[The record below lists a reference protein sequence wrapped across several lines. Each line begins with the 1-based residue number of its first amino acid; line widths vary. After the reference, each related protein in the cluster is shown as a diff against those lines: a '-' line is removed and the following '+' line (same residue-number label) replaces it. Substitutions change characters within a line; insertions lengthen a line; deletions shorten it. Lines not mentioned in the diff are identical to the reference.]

1 MTNYQLPITNYQ
13 LPITN
18 YQLPIT
24 NYQLPITNY
33 QLPMNLKKLS
43 PWLDAISILSWGI
56 LLLKYWITGKLN
68 ILIHP
73 NYFGLTV
80 AGGIGLIVM
89 GGFKIWQL
97 IKADRATKKSR
108 TTQSIDS
115 PRTTAV
121 QHVTL
126 FPPSFGS
133 GLMLS
138 VALIGLATTPRTF
151 TSQTALERGLTESLP
166 ITRLQPQ
173 EFRNATKP
181 ENRSLV
187 EWVRLLNFNPEPDT
201 YRGQK
206 VKVQGFVI
214 HPPNVSEQYLWIGRF
229 IITCCAADAYPVGL
243 PVKLPPGQTRASFPP
258 DTWWEIAGE
267 ATSEELAGKRK
278 LVVQASSLNQ
288 ISEPKNPYDY

>member
-1 MTNYQLPITNYQ
+1 MT
-13 LPITN
+13 
-18 YQLPIT
+18 
-24 NYQLPITNY
+24 
-33 QLPMNLKKLS
+33 LKKLG
-43 PWLDAISILSWGI
+43 PWLDALAILAWGI

-80 AGGIGLIVM
+80 AGGIGLIAI
-89 GGFKIWQL
+89 GGLKIWEL
-97 IKADRATKKSR
+97 VKADRTKNKSR
-108 TTQSIDS
+108 TPPATDS
-115 PRTTAV
+115 PRMTAV
-121 QHVTL
+121 EHVTL

-133 GLMLS
+133 TLMLS
-138 VALIGLATTPRTF
+138 VALIGFIASPRTF

-173 EFRNATKP
+173 EFRNTAKP

-214 HPPNVSEQYLWIGRF
+214 HPPNAGEQYLWIGRF
-229 IITCCAADAYPVGL
+229 IITCCAADAYPIGL
-243 PVKLPPGQTRASFPP
+243 PVKLPPDRTRASFPP
-258 DTWWEIAGE
+258 DTWWEIEGE
-267 ATSEELAGKRK
+267 AITEELEGKRK
-278 LVVQASSLNQ
+278 LTIQASSLKQ
-288 ISEPKNPYDY
+288 IPEPKNPYDY

>member
-1 MTNYQLPITNYQ
+1 
-13 LPITN
+13 
-18 YQLPIT
+18 
-24 NYQLPITNY
+24 
-33 QLPMNLKKLS
+33 MNFKKIS
-43 PWLDAISILSWGI
+43 PWLDAIAILAWGI

-80 AGGIGLIVM
+80 AGGIGLIII
-89 GGFKIWQL
+89 GGFKTWEL
-97 IKADRATKKSR
+97 IKLDRTKKQSR
-108 TTQSIDS
+108 TSATINS
-115 PRTTAV
+115 PRMAAV
-121 QHVTL
+121 EHITL

-133 GLMLS
+133 TLMLS

-151 TSQTALERGLTESLP
+151 TSQTALERGLTEALP

-201 YRGQK
+201 YKSQK

-214 HPPNVSEQYLWIGRF
+214 HPPNVTEQYLWIGRF

-243 PVKLPPGQTRASFPP
+243 PVKLPTGKTRTAFPP
-258 DTWWEIAGE
+258 DTWVEIEGE
-267 ATSEELAGKRK
+267 TIVEELEGKRK
-278 LVVQASSLNQ
+278 LTIQAFSLKP
-288 ISEPKNPYDY
+288 IPEPKNPYDY

>member
-1 MTNYQLPITNYQ
+1 
-13 LPITN
+13 
-18 YQLPIT
+18 
-24 NYQLPITNY
+24 
-33 QLPMNLKKLS
+33 MNLKKLS
-43 PWLDAISILSWGI
+43 PWLDAISILAWGI

-89 GGFKIWQL
+89 GGFKMWQL
-97 IKADRATKKSR
+97 FKSDRTQKLRTQKSR
-108 TTQSIDS
+108 AAKSIDS
-115 PRTTAV
+115 PRIAAV
-121 QHVTL
+121 QHVNL

-133 GLMLS
+133 TLMLS
-138 VALIGLATTPRTF
+138 VALIGLITTPRTF

-214 HPPNVSEQYLWIGRF
+214 HPPNVPEQYLWIGRF
-229 IITCCAADAYPVGL
+229 IITCCAADAYPIGL
-243 PVKLPPGQTRASFPP
+243 PVKLPTGQTRAAFPP
-258 DTWWEIAGE
+258 DTWWEIEGE
-267 ATSEELAGKRK
+267 AIAEVFADKRK
-278 LVVQASSLNQ
+278 LTVQASSLKQ
-288 ISEPKNPYDY
+288 IPEPKNPYDY

>member
-1 MTNYQLPITNYQ
+1 
-13 LPITN
+13 
-18 YQLPIT
+18 
-24 NYQLPITNY
+24 
-33 QLPMNLKKLS
+33 MNFKKIS
-43 PWLDAISILSWGI
+43 PWLDAIAILAWGI

-80 AGGIGLIVM
+80 AGGIGLIII
-89 GGFKIWQL
+89 GGFKTWEL
-97 IKADRATKKSR
+97 IKLDRTKKQSR
-108 TTQSIDS
+108 TSAAINS
-115 PRTTAV
+115 PRMTAV
-121 QHVTL
+121 EHITL

-133 GLMLS
+133 TLMLS

-166 ITRLQPQ
+166 INRLQPQ

-201 YRGQK
+201 YKGQK
-206 VKVQGFVI
+206 VKVKGFVI
-214 HPPNVSEQYLWIGRF
+214 HPPNITEQYFWIGRF

-243 PVKLPPGQTRASFPP
+243 PVKLPTGQTRTAFPP
-258 DTWWEIAGE
+258 DTWVEIEGE
-267 ATSEELAGKRK
+267 TIVEELEGKRK
-278 LVVQASSLNQ
+278 LTIQALSLKP
-288 ISEPKNPYDY
+288 IPEPKNPYDY